1 MGTLDT
7 RTEFWQQQKPIYAR
21 VRERKLRQQRWIRDK
36 KRKPAEVARYIVKSM
51 EDIDMLLTGGSSEES
66 CKKAEHVLK
75 TIQGWSDDEVPNK
88 NELIGSLHS
97 CIGNA
102 QLEMGQMEAALQS
115 HKMDLEFAR
124 QK

>member
-1 MGTLDT
+1 MSEAYTTALSLT
-7 RTEFWQQQKPIYAR
+7 SPISLCPHNSI
-21 VRERKLRQQRWIRDK
+21 KLSSLSL
-36 KRKPAEVARYIVKSM
+36 V
-51 EDIDMLLTGGSSEES
+51 LTGDSPEES
-66 CKKAEHVLK
+66 CKKAERVLK
-75 TIQGWSDDEVPNK
+75 RIQGWSDDEVPNK
-88 NELIGSLHS
+88 NELIGNLHS

>member
-1 MGTLDT
+1 MRSSNLSRALSEAYTTARSLT
-7 RTEFWQQQKPIYAR
+7 SPISLCPHTGI
-21 VRERKLRQQRWIRDK
+21 KLSSLSL
-36 KRKPAEVARYIVKSM
+36 V
-51 EDIDMLLTGGSSEES
+51 LTGDSPEES
-66 CKKAEHVLK
+66 CKKAERVLK

-88 NELIGSLHS
+88 NELIGNLHS